1 MLFPPPRPPTACRP
15 VARSFPPPGAP
26 LRAASWEWLSLSV
39 RVPSDSVRCRL
50 QYPFV
55 SAETLFTA
63 ASKPKA
69 QNRARRS
76 FQLRRLTTGKPMTT
90 CGDRRRLSHV
100 VVVCLAVKTAGF
112 GVQGSERLG
121 LPHGFLLERS
131 GTNDKSPPSAACRPN
146 GRWKTGQ
153 ELDQVL
159 AEGSRSCHH
168 PESWGSTGQF

>member
-1 MLFPPPRPPTACRP
+1 MAHFRALGSNSNSINAFIFLGLGLLVCKMGQRCPLSNLGEEPMRQWMWQEWSIYLIFTHPPTACRP

-26 LRAASWEWLSLSV
+26 LRAASWEWRSLCV

-69 QNRARRS
+69 QNQARRS
-76 FQLRRLTTGKPMTT
+76 FQLQRLTTGKPMTT
-90 CGDRRRLSHV
+90 RSDRRWRWRSSHV

-112 GVQGSERLG
+112 GV
-121 LPHGFLLERS
+121 
-131 GTNDKSPPSAACRPN
+131 
-146 GRWKTGQ
+146 
-153 ELDQVL
+153 
-159 AEGSRSCHH
+159 
-168 PESWGSTGQF
+168 